1 MNSLRRQVIKALS
14 ITGLG
19 LGFAQPLLARRR
31 MGNMG
36 MGMGSAGNSLSNFV
50 FTNNTMDTTTV
61 QETLVSNTQVLKI
74 PRLDIGEIIEGKR
87 VFNLNVAKASSEFF
101 EGVFTETV
109 GVNQAF
115 LGTTLRARRD
125 ETVQL
130 NITNQLDEITT
141 MHWHGMHLPPSMD
154 GGPHQTIAQNET
166 WKSEF
171 KINQEATTLWYHSHT
186 HEKTGEQVYRGQ
198 AGMFILD
205 DENSEQLGLPS
216 EYGVD
221 DIPLIIQDRKFN
233 SDGSFQYL
241 GSMRDRVMGMK
252 GDTLLVNGTVKPV
265 ANVERRL
272 IRLRLLNGSNARIYN
287 FGFSDNRQFQQI
299 ASDGG
304 FLEQAVSLDRLRLSP
319 GERAEILVDFQDGR
333 QCSLQSFA
341 DSSSGIS
348 SIGASRRG
356 MFGNIVGSETT
367 AMQDNETI
375 NILDFNPIDTQIA
388 SHTVPTVLNTIN
400 RFNVADA
407 QTTRSFTLSMDRMRF
422 AINGKVMDMM
432 RIDETIP
439 LGATEI
445 WEVTNNSGMTH
456 SFHVHDV
463 QYQILSRNGKTPA
476 ANEQGWKDTIIVDP
490 METVRIIMQ
499 FKDYADA
506 NIPYM
511 YHCHILEHEDQGMMG
526 QFLVI

>member
-1 MNSLRRQVIKALS
+1 MNSLRRQIIKALS

-19 LGFAQPLLARRR
+19 LGFSQPLLARR
-31 MGNMG
+31 G
-36 MGMGSAGNSLSNFV
+36 MGGGSISSFI
-50 FTNNTMDTTTV
+50 FTNTAIAGTDTTTTV

-74 PRLDIGEIIEGKR
+74 PKLDTGEIIEGKR
-87 VFNLNVAKASSEFF
+87 VFNLNIAKASSEFF
-101 EGVFTETV
+101 KGIFTETV
-109 GVNQAF
+109 GINQAF

-130 NITNQLDEITT
+130 NITNQLGEITT
-141 MHWHGMHLPPSMD
+141 VHWHGMHLPPSMD
-154 GGPHQTIAQNET
+154 GGPHQAINQNET
-166 WKSEF
+166 WRPEF
-171 KINQEATTLWYHSHT
+171 KIDQQATTLWYHSHT

-205 DENSEQLGLPS
+205 DDNSEQLALPS

-221 DIPLIIQDRKFN
+221 DIPLIIQDRRFN

-241 GSMRDRVMGMK
+241 SSMRDRMMGMK
-252 GDTLLVNGTVKPV
+252 GDTILVNGTLKPV

-287 FGFSDNRQFQQI
+287 FGFSDNRKFDQI

-304 FLEQAVSLDRLRLSP
+304 FLEQAVSLERLRLSP

-341 DSSSGIS
+341 DSSAGIS

-367 AMQDNETI
+367 AMQDDETI

-388 SHTVPTVLNTIN
+388 SHTVPTVLNTIS
-400 RFNVADA
+400 RLKVADA

-422 AINGKVMDMM
+422 AINGKSMDMM

-445 WEVTNNSGMTH
+445 WEVTNNSEMTH

-463 QYQILSRNGKTPA
+463 QYQILSRNGETPA

-490 METVRIIMQ
+490 METVQIIMQ